1 VTRAF
6 EDGEL
11 AAAGIDVAVGYF
23 RNGSEVAD
31 LLDRGELDAGLGG
44 HLQTLAASLAGSDQ
58 CFFAGVGFEQAP
70 DHLPVAMVVATHDA
84 AKGFANGATIAMS
97 ARAAISDL
105 QLRIFA
111 NAEGIDYLSLSIVT
125 MPFSEMQEALLK
137 GRIDAA
143 SVPDPFASQIER
155 SGIGR
160 IVDRGTLSRQMPT
173 AGRVMITGLVS
184 TKRWIEQHA
193 VLASGFADVV
203 KGVITVAPAR
213 TDGRETDGS
222 KVEEPIFD
230 ARLRPEDLQLAFDL
244 AADYGVVSGHV
255 AAESVIAIPESGH
268 LRTSSR

>member
-58 CFFAGVGFEQAP
+58 RFFAGVGFEQTP
-70 DHLPVAMVVATHDA
+70 GHLPVAMVVATLGA
-84 AKGFANGATIAMS
+84 TKGFANGATIAMS

-111 NAEGIDYLSLSIVT
+111 NTQGVDYFSLNIIT
-125 MPFSEMQEALLK
+125 MPFPKMQVAFGE
-137 GRIDAA
+137 GQIDAA

-160 IVDRGTLSRQMPT
+160 IVDRGTLSRQMPA

-193 VLASGFADVV
+193 DLASGFADVI
-203 KGVITVAPAR
+203 KRVIAFAPAR
-213 TDGRETDGS
+213 DDDSAIIDAG
-222 KVEEPIFD
+222 VQEPIFD
-230 ARLRPEDLQLAFDL
+230 TRLRPEDLQLAFDL

-255 AAESVIAIPESGH
+255 AAESVITIPGSAQPGGY
-268 LRTSSR
+268 SR